1 MDKSDVRKRE
11 EKQAQ
16 TILEANSEREE
27 CGVKGERLQMKAS
40 DTKADWIH
48 TGGSWNRRMEYY

>member
-1 MDKSDVRKRE
+1 VDKSDVRKRE

-27 CGVKGERLQMKAS
+27 CGVKGE
-40 DTKADWIH
+40 
-48 TGGSWNRRMEYY
+48 